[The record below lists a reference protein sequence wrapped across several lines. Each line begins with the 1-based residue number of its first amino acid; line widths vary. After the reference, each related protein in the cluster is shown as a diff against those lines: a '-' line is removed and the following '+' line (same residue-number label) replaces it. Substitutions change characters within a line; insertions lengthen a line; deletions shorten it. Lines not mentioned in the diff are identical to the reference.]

1 MPSSSLKKPQ
11 TLPPETLEAFGGDEL
26 RARVF
31 FEKYALRDL
40 AGNVLE
46 KRPEE
51 MWQRVAREI
60 ASVES
65 PEHRTTWEK
74 RFYWLLE
81 DFRMVPGGRI
91 LFGAGN
97 PRRATLLNCYVI
109 PIREDSIEGIFE
121 AAKEMAR
128 TYSFGGGCGTD
139 ISVLRPEGSPV
150 NNSALH
156 STGAVSFMEIFS
168 MTTGTIGQAG
178 RRGALMLTLHV
189 AHPDVLRFMEI
200 KNDPERR
207 NVRFANISVLVSDAF
222 MRAVE
227 EDREWELWYPDL
239 LRREDLL
246 DEFGTDQLPAI
257 LERLRGREDFVTL
270 DLSRESFYHFPHALY
285 FYVENTGEL
294 RKKRVYRR
302 IAAREIWDRLVDNA
316 WSSAEPGVIFWST
329 IKRYSTTEYF
339 APVLSTNP
347 CSEIPL
353 EAYGDCCLGNIN
365 LARFVRNPFTEEA
378 EVDWEGLL
386 QAARYTVR
394 FLDNV
399 LDYNRDRHPLPA
411 QVEASM
417 RSRRIGVGFTG
428 LGDMLAQ
435 LRLRYDTPEAVAF
448 VDRLFQRIKWTVYEA
463 SADIAQ
469 EKGAFPLFDPDQHFQ
484 NPFYEDF
491 PGELIE
497 KLRKGLRNSALL
509 TVPPVGSGSLLAG
522 VSSGIEPIFALWYTR
537 RSESLSQEEFRVYHP
552 LVREYK
558 ALTGASDE
566 DLPDYFVTA
575 HEIDPFFRV
584 KMQATIQKHIDHSI
598 SSTVNLPEETSRE
611 TIAQVYME
619 AWRQGCKGITVYRE
633 GSRQG
638 ILITDKTEKKA
649 TSPSASSPRA
659 LEPRPRDVVLEGR
672 TYKVRTDMGNVYI
685 TVNRN
690 GGGPVEVF
698 VHLGK
703 SGSTL
708 MAFAEA
714 IGRLVSLALRS
725 GIRPEHVIRQL
736 EGIKSGP
743 AIRQPDGSFV
753 FSVPDAIAKALKRFL
768 QERGTETSSS
778 PPESPSIALHLTPP
792 PSPSTEGDSLSVGD
806 LCPECGAVMV
816 QSNGCATCMQC
827 GYSRCG

>member
-1 MPSSSLKKPQ
+1 MSSSMIRKTPKEI
-11 TLPPETLEAFGGDEL
+11 PPETLEAFGGDEL

-46 KRPEE
+46 RTPEA
-51 MWQRVAREI
+51 MWRRVAREI
-60 ASVES
+60 ASVEA
-65 PEHRTTWEK
+65 PEK
-74 RFYWLLE
+74 RDAWEEKFYWLLE

-121 AAKEMAR
+121 TAKEMAR

-139 ISVLRPEGSPV
+139 ISVLRPAGSPV

-178 RRGALMLTLHV
+178 RRGALMLTIHV
-189 AHPDVLRFMEI
+189 EHPDVLRFVEI
-200 KNDPERR
+200 KNDPDRR

-222 MRAVE
+222 MKAVE
-227 EDREWELWYPDL
+227 QDEAWALWYPDL

-246 DEFGTDQLPAI
+246 DEFGTDDLPSI
-257 LERLRGREDFVTL
+257 LERLETREDFVRI
-270 DLSRESFYHFPHALY
+270 DLSRESFYHHPHALY

-294 RKKRVYRR
+294 RKKRVYDR
-302 IAAREIWDRLVDNA
+302 IPAREIWDRLVASA
-316 WSSAEPGVIFWST
+316 WDSAEPGVIFWST

-339 APVLSTNP
+339 APVLTTNP

-365 LARFVRNPFTEEA
+365 LARFVKHPFTDRA

-386 QAARYTVR
+386 QAARFTVR

-417 RSRRIGVGFTG
+417 NSRRIGVGFTG

-435 LRLRYDTPEAVAF
+435 LRLKYDTPEAVAF
-448 VDRLFQRIKWTVYEA
+448 VDRLFERIKLEVYDA
-463 SADIAQ
+463 SADLAR
-469 EKGAFPLFDPDQHFQ
+469 EKGSFPKFDPDRHLES
-484 NPFYEDF
+484 PFFADF
-491 PGELIE
+491 PDELRE
-497 KLRKGLRNSALL
+497 KIRGGLRNGALL
-509 TVPPVGSGSLLAG
+509 TVPPVGSGSVLAG
-522 VSSGIEPIFALWYTR
+522 VSSGIEPIFALWYIR

-552 LVREYK
+552 LVKTYK
-558 ALTGASDE
+558 ELTGASDE
-566 DLPDYFVTA
+566 ELPDFFVTA

-598 SSTVNLPEETSRE
+598 SSTVNLPKETPKE
-611 TIAQVYME
+611 TIARVYLE

-633 GSRQG
+633 GSREG
-638 ILITDKTEKKA
+638 ILITEPQVKEKSVL
-649 TSPSASSPRA
+649 T
-659 LEPRPRDVVLEGR
+659 PRPRDVALDGR

-690 GGGPVEVF
+690 GGGPMEVF

-714 IGRLVSLALRS
+714 LGRLVSLALRS
-725 GIRPEHVIRQL
+725 GVKPVHVIRQL

-753 FSVPDAIAKALKRFL
+753 FSVPDAIAKVLRRFL
-768 QERGTETSSS
+768 EEMKHVPRQEEKPERPVTVS
-778 PPESPSIALHLTPP
+778 PVQGVVLTPP
-792 PSPSTEGDSLSVGD
+792 KDSLAVGD

-816 QSNGCATCMQC
+816 EANGCATCMQC